1 VRTAY
6 IVCAL
11 AAPMVIGYGVP
22 ALLAWRPG
30 RCGAGRAGIFL
41 GATLLALVAL
51 GVIAGRADTLVALV
65 PFLLAFTALV
75 VAIYGAFP
83 SRAVG
88 QLASGLAV
96 TAMAGAFFA
105 FARTIHDGL
114 AIDEIRTRVTLAF
127 GLAPWATIAESI
139 LGIDVRRGIL
149 YGEMADYLVDS
160 PGWGSVAG
168 AYALAAV
175 PPGVVAFVRYRRQA
189 CAAPPPAPPPQP
201 PP

>member
-6 IVCAL
+6 IVIAL
-11 AAPMVIGYGVP
+11 AAPLVIGYGVP

-30 RCGAGRAGIFL
+30 RCGVGRAGMLL
-41 GATLLALVAL
+41 GGVLLALVAL
-51 GVIAGRADTLVALV
+51 GVIAGRADTLVAVV
-65 PFLLAFTALV
+65 PFLLAFTALP
-75 VAIYGAFP
+75 VAIYGACP
-83 SRAVG
+83 SRAAG

-114 AIDEIRTRVTLAF
+114 SIDEIRTRVTLAF
-127 GLAPWATIAESI
+127 GLTPWATIAESI

-160 PGWGSVAG
+160 PGWAGVAG
-168 AYALAAV
+168 AYVLAAI
-175 PPGVVAFVRYRRQA
+175 PPGAVAFLRCRRQA
-189 CAAPPPAPPPQP
+189 CAVAPPPA
-201 PP
+201 